1 MQNTAE
7 NWTILIVDDEQVI
20 HDVLTMNLRHMEYN
34 NKPIT
39 LLNAYSASQ
48 AKEMITDNPNIAV
61 VILDV
66 MMEEDDAGLN
76 MVKFIREDM
85 HNSTMRI
92 LLHTGQPGIAPK
104 REAAER
110 YKIDAYLDKNVT
122 DNDDCYVAVKLA
134 LRAYE
139 EHLKLKDSAAK
150 DDISLMVD
158 LCAYYIALLAEP
170 DCRNDQK
177 STLKKVT
184 NMVNL
189 VQQVLGDYALNDLK
203 NDLSPGST
211 KVSKLSLDDYRALIR
226 IHDIKVILSHT
237 SNEQYILERTINFD
251 MLVKAATLFSKIKIL
266 PEASRQALQKCIQ
279 TLQ

>member
-1 MQNTAE
+1 MVNTAGS
-7 NWTILIVDDEQVI
+7 WTILIVDDEQVI

-39 LLNAYSASQ
+39 FLNAYSASQ

-85 HNSTMRI
+85 QNANMRI

-110 YKIDAYLDKNVT
+110 FKIDGYLDKNVT
-122 DNDDCYVAVKLA
+122 DNDDCYVSVKLA

-150 DDISLMVD
+150 DDISLMGD
-158 LCAYYIALLAEP
+158 LSAHYIDLLAGS
-170 DCRNDQK
+170 DSKDDQK
-177 STLKKVT
+177 SMLKKV
-184 NMVNL
+184 NKMVHL
-189 VQQVLGDYALNDLK
+189 VQQMLGDYALNDLK
-203 NDLSPGST
+203 NDLSLGST
-211 KVSKLSLDDYRALIR
+211 KAKKLSLSDYRALIR

-237 SNEQYILERTINFD
+237 PSDHFYSERSVNFD
-251 MLVKAATLFSKIKIL
+251 MLVQAAKLFSKIKIL
-266 PEASRQALQKCIQ
+266 PEVCRQDLQKHIQ
-279 TLQ
+279 DLQ